1 MTTISSPSYGQ
12 DSPEAQPRPA
22 QRWWLILGFL
32 LLPLV
37 LALLGWLLGSPGA
50 ELGQIAQGAV
60 EALPFMLL
68 AVLAYLGQRHI
79 LGVFGALLALLALLG
94 GGGLMIMLISW
105 VALAPHLQDGDFTL
119 VDGGGAKLVWL
130 GLGVLAAWVAAGVV
144 AIPAVRQRLS
154 RIIPLDPSSFV
165 HTLMLSVVV
174 GTTLLC
180 FLPLI
185 VLGEP
190 PLLTLVRQTGMG
202 ESLNEGR
209 SDTGMLLSTIYGLLW
224 LVPATV
230 FAVGYG
236 QVRSLRQACE
246 RLGLVRPSLRQ
257 VAVGLGAAVIL
268 VLGVTALSAGVDWLW
283 GALGWPKTDGEAFGS
298 LLSFAISPVG
308 AVVIG
313 VTAGLGEELAVR
325 GVLQAKAG
333 ILLSNL
339 FFVSLHALQY
349 SWDSLLVVFLI
360 GMALGVLRKRT
371 NTSTSAIAHGTYD
384 FLLILAS
391 ALQIPGLGE

>member
-1 MTTISSPSYGQ
+1 
-12 DSPEAQPRPA
+12 
-22 QRWWLILGFL
+22 
-32 LLPLV
+32 V
-37 LALLGWLLGSPGA
+37 LAALGALLGSPGA
-50 ELGQIAQGAV
+50 ELASIAQGA
-60 EALPFMLL
+60 AQSLPFMLL
-68 AVLAYLGQRHI
+68 AVLAYLGQRRT
-79 LGVFGALLALLALLG
+79 LGMAGALLALLALLG
-94 GGGLMIMLISW
+94 GGGLMIMLVSIVTLVPDIQSSH
-105 VALAPHLQDGDFTL
+105 PTL
-119 VDGGGAKLVWL
+119 VDGGAAKLVWL
-130 GLGVLAAWVAAGVV
+130 ALGVLAAWVAAGVV

-154 RIIPLDPSSFV
+154 RVIPIDPSSFV

-180 FLPLI
+180 FLPLV

-190 PLLTLVRQTGMG
+190 PLLMLVRQTDV
-202 ESLNEGR
+202 SNTIA
-209 SDTGMLLSTIYGLLW
+209 DTRGDAGMLRDTVYGLLW

-236 QVRSLRQACE
+236 QVRTMRQTFQ

-257 VAVGLGAAVIL
+257 VAVGLGAAVAL
-268 VLGVTALSAGVDWLW
+268 VLGVTALSWGVDWLW

-308 AVVIG
+308 AVVVG